1 MAKLLNVRVTSK
13 HSIRHHFIVQCS
25 ILDNTRKFEKH
36 GLVLLFRNTNITTN
50 SFVSVASPMRLVD
63 IVRENRPVL
72 KFNNKQNI
80 DKGLEQY
87 VITAQQFI
95 CDVSEAS
102 KISENFWFWR
112 CCFSLSNFHHHSS
125 PVSSPYFHHFFS
137 SPFITSFSSPFITNS
152 SW

>member
-13 HSIRHHFIVQCS
+13 HSVRHRFIVQCS
-25 ILDNTRKFEKH
+25 ILDNTRKFEK
-36 GLVLLFRNTNITTN
+36 LLFRNTNITTN

-63 IVRENRPVL
+63 IVRENRSVL

-87 VITAQQFI
+87 VITAQQFS
-95 CDVSEAS
+95 DVTEAS
-102 KISENFWFWR
+102 KFQKIFGSGGVVLVCQIFITIHHLFHHHI
-112 CCFSLSNFHHHSS
+112 FITSFHHHSS
-125 PVSSPYFHHFFS
+125 LL
-137 SPFITSFSSPFITNS
+137 FSSPFITNS